1 MEYITN
7 KAYRNEDVYFDGSH
21 YIGCSFTNCTIH
33 IQSLRF
39 NYDRCT
45 FPGSSFKLSPN
56 LSMLQN
62 VYSLLP
68 AALTSQTA

>member
-1 MEYITN
+1 MEYIINQTYHN
-7 KAYRNEDVYFDGSH
+7 KPIYLDGAH
-21 YIGCSFTNCTIH
+21 YIGCSFINCTIH

-45 FPGSSFKLSPN
+45 FAGSTFKLSPN

-68 AALTSQTA
+68 SSFTSQTA